1 MTEENRREN
10 IRAEL
15 DRAAEALA
23 AATLLYE
30 NGYISD
36 AISRLYYFV
45 LYHVRALLLSKGLE
59 PRSHDAALRLLGM
72 HFVREG
78 LIDRRAAQVFSK
90 LMKFREE
97 ADYNPV
103 SMFTGEDFVE
113 FKGEAEIFAASVKSY
128 LVAPPRKTLN
138 FKT

>member
-1 MTEENRREN
+1 MTEDNRKENM
-10 IRAEL
+10 RAEL
-15 DRAAEALA
+15 DRATEALA

-45 LYHVRALLLSKGLE
+45 LYNIRALLLSKGLE
-59 PRSHDAALRLLGM
+59 PRSHDGALRLLGL

-78 LIDRRAAQVFSK
+78 LMDKRAAQVFSK

-97 ADYNPV
+97 ADYNPI
-103 SMFTGEDFVE
+103 SMFTKEDFVS
-113 FKGEAEIFAASVKSY
+113 FKEEAEIFAASVKSY
-128 LVAPPRKTLN
+128 LVGIVGNRGT
-138 FKT
+138 

>member
-1 MTEENRREN
+1 MTEDNRKEN

-15 DRAAEALA
+15 DRAAEAIA

-36 AISRLYYFV
+36 AVSRLYYFV
-45 LYHVRALLLSKGLE
+45 LYNIRALLLSKSLE
-59 PRSHDAALRLLGM
+59 PRSHEGALRLLGL

-78 LIDRRAAQVFSK
+78 LMDKSTAQIFSK

-103 SMFTGEDFVE
+103 SMFTKEDYIAYRR
-113 FKGEAEIFAASVKSY
+113 EAEHLTAAIREY
-128 LVAPPRKTLN
+128 LEKWS
-138 FKT
+138 

>member
-1 MTEENRREN
+1 VTEDNRKEN

-15 DRAAEALA
+15 DRATEALA

-45 LYHVRALLLSKGLE
+45 LYHIRALLLSKGLE
-59 PRSHDAALRLLGM
+59 PRSHDGALRLFGL

-78 LIDRRAAQVFSK
+78 QMDRRTAQVFSK

-97 ADYNPV
+97 ADYNPI
-103 SMFTGEDFVE
+103 SMFTKEDFVA
-113 FKGEAEIFAASVKSY
+113 FKEEAEILAASVKNY
-128 LVAPPRKTLN
+128 LVAGQFLN
-138 FKT
+138 

>member
-1 MTEENRREN
+1 MTEDNRKEN

-15 DRAAEALA
+15 ERAAEAIA

-36 AISRLYYFV
+36 AVSRLYYFV
-45 LYHVRALLLSKGLE
+45 LYNIRALLLSKGLE
-59 PRSHDAALRLLGM
+59 PRSHEGAIRLLGL

-78 LIDRRAAQVFSK
+78 LMDKSTAQIFSK

-103 SMFTGEDFVE
+103 SMFTKEDFVAL
-113 FKGEAEIFAASVKSY
+113 KGEAEVLAALIKKHLEASE
-128 LVAPPRKTLN
+128 
-138 FKT
+138 

>member
-1 MTEENRREN
+1 MTGENQRDN
-10 IRAEL
+10 ICAEFARAT
-15 DRAAEALA
+15 EALA

-45 LYHVRALLLSKGLE
+45 LYNIRALLLSKDLE

-78 LIDRRAAQVFSK
+78 RIDKSAAQIFSK

-97 ADYNPV
+97 ADYNPI
-103 SMFTGEDFVE
+103 SMFTKEDFVV
-113 FKGEAEIFAASVKSY
+113 FKREAEILADLIKIY
-128 LVAPPRKTLN
+128 LKG
-138 FKT
+138 

>member
-1 MTEENRREN
+1 MTEDNWKEN

-15 DRAAEALA
+15 GRATEAIA

-30 NGYISD
+30 NGFISD
-36 AISRLYYFV
+36 AVSRLYYFV

-59 PRSHDAALRLLGM
+59 PRSHDGALRLFGL

-78 LIDRRAAQVFSK
+78 LMDGRAAHIFSK

-103 SMFTGEDFVE
+103 SMFTEEDFLAL
-113 FKGEAEIFAASVKSY
+113 KGEAETLSGLIKRYLEEVKED
-128 LVAPPRKTLN
+128 
-138 FKT
+138 

>member
-1 MTEENRREN
+1 MTGDNKKKN

-15 DRAAEALA
+15 ERGAEALA

-45 LYHVRALLLSKGLE
+45 LYNIRALLLSKGLE
-59 PRSHDAALRLLGM
+59 PRSHEGALRLFGL
-72 HFVREG
+72 HFIREG
-78 LIDRRAAQVFSK
+78 LMDKEAAQIFSK

-103 SMFTGEDFVE
+103 SMFTKEDFVA
-113 FKGEAEIFAASVKSY
+113 FKKEAETLAALITDFLK
-128 LVAPPRKTLN
+128 K
-138 FKT
+138 